1 VKNHLVPR
9 LDARLN
15 EVAQDLI
22 RISCDYEMESGVRW
36 PDEIKRRLRRSALLV
51 TVWSADYFRSSWCMA
66 EWFSFR
72 RREEMLGLFSADQTR
87 GLVYPIRYADGD
99 YYHHDAQLTQCR
111 KDFSRLNYPDDVFLV
126 QGMAQ
131 ELVHQLGSLPQ
142 WRDDFPIVEPDP
154 LQPVKLSRPTI

>member
-1 VKNHLVPR
+1 
-9 LDARLN
+9 
-15 EVAQDLI
+15 
-22 RISCDYEMESGVRW
+22 
-36 PDEIKRRLRRSALLV
+36 
-51 TVWSADYFRSSWCMA
+51 MA

-111 KDFSRLNYPDDVFLV
+111 KDFSRLNYPDDVFRLSAKYIEFDDLV